1 MRQMQRWY
9 ISAWQIKREECF
21 VRKIKTTLH
30 GHNWRIWTMIVNGQW
45 WSTTNQQANWE
56 WFRMS
61 DLKCLRHHQVWIWN
75 LSQWSQAMISTCIAE
90 TQTITRAIK
99 NLGEADQSNKIR
111 ESKMRS
117 VQRVLK
123 TVDAGREIVWIDRVM
138 RKVWHGSM
146 FEWNWKGCKC
156 QGVTLPMKSK
166 GSSEYECVTKCESG
180 REYHDTIQ

>member
-1 MRQMQRWY
+1 MDSDDQPL
-9 ISAWQIKREECF
+9 INKPIESD
-21 VRKIKTTLH
+21 
-30 GHNWRIWTMIVNGQW
+30 
-45 WSTTNQQANWE
+45 SE
-56 WFRMS
+56 W
-61 DLKCLRHHQVWIWN
+61 VIWN
-75 LSQWSQAMISTCIAE
+75 VWDITKFEYEIFRNEVELWYLQCIAE

-156 QGVTLPMKSK
+156 QGVTLPTKSK

>member
-1 MRQMQRWY
+1 MDSDDQPL
-9 ISAWQIKREECF
+9 INKPIESD
-21 VRKIKTTLH
+21 
-30 GHNWRIWTMIVNGQW
+30 
-45 WSTTNQQANWE
+45 SE
-56 WFRMS
+56 W
-61 DLKCLRHHQVWIWN
+61 VIWN
-75 LSQWSQAMISTCIAE
+75 VWDITKFEYEIFRNEVKLWYLQCIAE

-138 RKVWHGSM
+138 QKVWHGSM

-156 QGVTLPMKSK
+156 QGVTLWYLPMKSK